1 MSCRKTGNFG
11 PTSCLKFT
19 RASFDCWPEAA
30 DKEKI
35 EPKRSSTPFHILHS
49 VFSPVIKYLRRTWQI
64 RTGRVET
71 PFDGGVPFWVIS
83 LIAHLVLILLI
94 AKLIVPSVEDRSS
107 ANLSATSEAVEV
119 FEEVTPDVEFED
131 MMEDNSG
138 ADRES
143 DASVDEAELAMTVID
158 MQADAPEEDLDLDF
172 SDDGFISTGIDGM
185 ENGAE
190 AFAEIATKGEA
201 GTAVAAASG
210 AVDRVS
216 EEILESLEKNK
227 TLVVWLFDQSGSLQE
242 QRSQIMKRLDKV
254 YQDLEASGLLGNQ
267 DQAQLQNQRLLT
279 DVIAFGNTVNPMLK
293 KPTALYDQASEAIGE
308 IELDTTGVEKVMEA
322 VTLAANKYKW
332 MHKIDSDTKKRK
344 RNIRF
349 IIVSDEA
356 GDDGDKTDMA
366 VKICRANQ
374 IPVYVIGVPAP
385 FGRQQTNVKWV
396 DPDPSFD
403 QSPQVAK
410 VTQGPESLM
419 AERLQLD
426 LTGDAGD
433 LEMIDSGFGPFNLT
447 RLCYETGGIYFAVHP
462 NRRSNRGVR
471 WAEVSNYSAFLRHF
485 FDSETMKAYR
495 PDYVSRAAYQSALK
509 KSALRSSLVR
519 AAAFTSAG
527 TLETPQLE
535 FPNFDEA
542 QFVRIVSRAQRDAA
556 IIEPKLNQLFEIL
569 KAGEPSR
576 MSESSLRW
584 QAGYDLAI
592 GQALAAKIR
601 AETYNMMLAMVKTSK
616 KFDPPKNEKE
626 PQNNTWLLRPAD
638 TVTTGSRSEKM
649 ATKAKTYLQRVVDK
663 HPDTPWA
670 MIAQRELDIPI
681 GWQWRQT
688 YTVPPEMRER
698 RPQDP
703 SPTPNKEM
711 DKQAPKR
718 KPPNL

>member
-1 MSCRKTGNFG
+1 M
-11 PTSCLKFT
+11 
-19 RASFDCWPEAA
+19 
-30 DKEKI
+30 
-35 EPKRSSTPFHILHS
+35 
-49 VFSPVIKYLRRTWQI
+49 IKYLRRTWQI
-64 RTGRVET
+64 KTGRVET
-71 PFDGGVPFWVIS
+71 PFDGGVPFWMIS
-83 LIAHLVLILLI
+83 LIAHLALILFI
-94 AKLIVPSVEDRSS
+94 AKLIVPSARDRSVR
-107 ANLSATSEAVEV
+107 NLTATSEVIEV
-119 FEEVTPDVEFED
+119 IEEVVPDVEFED
-131 MMEDNSG
+131 MMEDATG
-138 ADRES
+138 ADGES
-143 DASVDEAELAMTVID
+143 DASVDEAELAMTIID
-158 MQADAPEEDLDLDF
+158 IETDAPEDDLDLDF
-172 SDDGFISTGIDGM
+172 SEDGLLATGIDGM

-216 EEILESLEKNK
+216 EEIMQSLENNK
-227 TLVVWLFDQSGSLQE
+227 TLVVWLFDQSGSLLE

-254 YQDLEASGLLGNQ
+254 YQDLEVSGLLGDQ
-267 DQAQLQNQRLLT
+267 DQSVIQKQRLLT
-279 DVIAFGNTVNPMLK
+279 DVIAFGNNVTPMLK
-293 KPTALYDQASEAIGE
+293 QPTPRYDLASEAIGE
-308 IELDTTGVEKVMEA
+308 IELDSTGVERVMEA

-349 IIVSDEA
+349 IVVSDEA

-385 FGRQQTNVKWV
+385 FGRQQTDVKWV

-410 VTQGPESLM
+410 VSQGPESLM

-426 LTGDAGD
+426 LTGEVGD

-462 NRRSNRGVR
+462 NRSSKRGVR

-485 FDSETMKAYR
+485 FDSKVMKAYR
-495 PDYVSRAAYQSALK
+495 PDYVSRNAYESALK
-509 KSALRSSLVR
+509 TSAMRSALVR

-527 TLETPQLE
+527 TLVTPRLQ

-542 QFVRIVSRAQRDAA
+542 QFVRSVTRAQRDAA

-569 KAGEPSR
+569 KAGESSR
-576 MSESSLRW
+576 TSESSLRW

-592 GQALAAKIR
+592 GQALSAKIR
-601 AETYNMMLAMVKTSK
+601 AETYNMMLAMVKTSM
-616 KFDPPKNEKE
+616 KFEPPKDKDT

-638 TVTTGSRSEKM
+638 TVTTGSRSEKL
-649 ATKAKTYLQRVVDK
+649 ANKARTYLQRVVDK
-663 HPDTPWA
+663 HPETPWA

-681 GWQWRQT
+681 GWQWRQS

-698 RPQDP
+698 RQRDP
-703 SPTPNKEM
+703 SNPMRKMEKETPRR
-711 DKQAPKR
+711 DPPK
-718 KPPNL
+718 L